1 VKLYVCWNVKRGP
14 LGHPCGNA
22 HHALRQAGHEP
33 EVIKAHG
40 SRLLPDRFNQ
50 TDGRRE
56 ATRLTGNKTVPI
68 LVTDE
73 GEVVSDSKAIV
84 AWARE
89 HPAGSPAKLAP

>member
-1 VKLYVCWNVKRGP
+1 MKLYVCWNVKRGP

>member
-1 VKLYVCWNVKRGP
+1 VKLCVCWNVKRGP